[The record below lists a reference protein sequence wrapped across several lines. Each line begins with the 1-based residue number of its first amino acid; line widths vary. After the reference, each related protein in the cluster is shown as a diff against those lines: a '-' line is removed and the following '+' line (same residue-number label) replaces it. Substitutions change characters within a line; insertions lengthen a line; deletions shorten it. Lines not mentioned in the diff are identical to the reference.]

1 MDLNNYWQENKRFLT
16 SVGVGLAVFLVGWY
30 SIDSTF
36 GVELRGTRATRTR
49 READLRQPMFAATD
63 LDRAKAQQ
71 EQLVS
76 ACVALRSSVEFVA
89 RPQFRLEKG
98 QPATSR
104 YFSVLERTRD
114 ELKRLASRSGLAL
127 PLDLGMP
134 AVAPTKDAELARY
147 LEALDALDQV
157 VHAATRSGVSRI
169 DQLRVKL
176 DPRLLSGRPFND
188 LEKTL
193 VEVRLIGPA
202 LPLVRLV
209 ATLQD
214 PGPKGDGRTLLVE
227 RCDIEPARLKNE
239 HVRMELVLALVH
251 TGRVGVLPE
260 VEVAP

>member
-36 GVELRGTRATRTR
+36 GVELRGARATRVR
-49 READLRQPMFAATD
+49 READLRQPMFAVAD
-63 LDRAKAQQ
+63 LERAKDQQ
-71 EQLVS
+71 AQLVS
-76 ACVALRSSVEFVA
+76 ACLALRSSVDFVA
-89 RPQFRLEKG
+89 RPQFKLEKG

-114 ELKRLASRSGLAL
+114 ELKRLGSRSGLAL

-147 LEALDALDQV
+147 LEALDAIDQIV
-157 VHAATRSGVSRI
+157 NTATRAGVSRI

-176 DPRLLSGRPFND
+176 DARLLSGRPFDD

-193 VEVRLIGPA
+193 VEVRLVGPA
-202 LPLVRLV
+202 LPLARLV
-209 ATLQD
+209 ALLQD

-239 HVRMELVLALVH
+239 HVKMELVLALAH
-251 TGRVGVLPE
+251 AGRVGMLPE
-260 VEVAP
+260 VEAAP